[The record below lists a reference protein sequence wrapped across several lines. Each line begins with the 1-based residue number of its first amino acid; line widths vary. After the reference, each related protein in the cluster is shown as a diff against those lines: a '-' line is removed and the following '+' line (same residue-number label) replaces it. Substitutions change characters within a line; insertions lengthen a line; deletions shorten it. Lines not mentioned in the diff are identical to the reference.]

1 MLIVCLFFGGVLPV
15 LMSGVLPVLMSG
27 ALPVLMPDAMPVY
40 MPAVMR
46 AELRMRH
53 LVGITFIILPVSMR

>member
-1 MLIVCLFFGGVLPV
+1 MLIVCLFLGVLPV

-27 ALPVLMPDAMPVY
+27 ALPVLMSDAMPVY

>member
-1 MLIVCLFFGGVLPV
+1 MLIVCLFLGVSPVLMSSTLPV
-15 LMSGVLPVLMSG
+15 LMS
-27 ALPVLMPDAMPVY
+27 DATPVY